1 MPGRYRTALI
11 TGATSGIGAAFS
23 AALPPETALLL
34 TGRDAGRLAEEAE
47 KYGRDGRRVDTVAAD
62 LATEAGRAAVVEA
75 ARDLPIDLLVNNAG
89 FGAYGP
95 SLGNGRQTELDMIA
109 VNVTA
114 VLDLIHCL
122 LPGMIERARADG
134 SRAGLIVVSST
145 IAFVPMANF
154 AAYAATKTFELSY
167 TEALADEMSDSPID
181 ILALCPGATRTRF
194 FERAGLGSW
203 FPGYTEEPELVV
215 RRALAALGRQRVLVS
230 RPAMRLA
237 LAPVWMPRWIVS
249 SGARRV
255 FGRMMRQPGQ

>member
-23 AALPPETALLL
+23 AALPPETGLLL
-34 TGRDAGRLAEEAE
+34 TGRDADRLAEEAE
-47 KYGRDGRRVDTVAAD
+47 TYRRDGRRVDAVAAD

-95 SLGNGRQTELDMIA
+95 SLENGRQTELDMIA

-114 VLDLIHCL
+114 VVDLIHCL
-122 LPGMIERARADG
+122 LPGMIERAQANG

-154 AAYAATKTFELSY
+154 ATYAATKTFELSY
-167 TEALADEMSDSPID
+167 TEALADEMRDSPID
-181 ILALCPGATRTRF
+181 ILALCPGATRTKF

-203 FPGYTEEPELVV
+203 FPSYTEEPELVV

-249 SGARRV
+249 SGARRI
-255 FGRMMRQPGQ
+255 FGRMTRQPGQ